1 MSPGEMGTVHAMP
14 MAAVAKMSQVILR
27 HDGGDVS
34 LESQVT
40 ELVKNQMQHNL
51 AISIMQNQYHLL
63 QSAISER
70 L

>member
-1 MSPGEMGTVHAMP
+1 MP
-14 MAAVAKMSQVILR
+14 KVILR

-40 ELVKNQMQHNL
+40 EMVKNQMQHNL
-51 AISIMQNQYHLL
+51 AISIVQNQYHLL